1 MSYAS
6 LDEAFPSIDEGPP
19 TKKTKKS
26 KRGQR
31 PEPLIIEPDR
41 PAERPPTDVEVL
53 KGTVAENS
61 RTSSPSNYLVAAP
74 DPAEDYFPYPLGAD
88 KDTGGFM
95 LQPDWASQ
103 FALKMG
109 VNQKAETPVAPA
121 VTPIDGYSTLWRNVP
136 DPKYGTASDSGTPR
150 RDATNA
156 IGVNDEIREKVD
168 QILKRLDGQ
177 EYKTVERDT
186 FSEILLFVFLG
197 VAIILLLDLFFRS
210 QQFALAHML
219 TASFRQPTTGKQHG
233 GGGGPSHRAK
243 LNNFARMM
251 KRLKLAGFI

>member
-1 MSYAS
+1 
-6 LDEAFPSIDEGPP
+6 
-19 TKKTKKS
+19 
-26 KRGQR
+26 
-31 PEPLIIEPDR
+31 
-41 PAERPPTDVEVL
+41 
-53 KGTVAENS
+53 
-61 RTSSPSNYLVAAP
+61 
-74 DPAEDYFPYPLGAD
+74 
-88 KDTGGFM
+88 
-95 LQPDWASQ
+95 
-103 FALKMG
+103 MG
-109 VNQKAETPVAPA
+109 VNHQAETPVAPA
-121 VTPIDGYSTLWRNVP
+121 VTPVDGYSTLWRNVP

-150 RDATNA
+150 KDATNA

-219 TASFRQPTTGKQHG
+219 TTSFRQPIAKQHG